1 MECMMR
7 LKSASAAIVFGFALM
22 LSACETEQAA
32 PADPSAVVAIGDASA
47 TLISAMTDPCKLAL
61 GDPYWKRYGGE
72 DSPEENY
79 EQRCGHPPPH

>member
-1 MECMMR
+1 MR

-61 GDPYWKRYGGE
+61 GDPFWKRYGGE